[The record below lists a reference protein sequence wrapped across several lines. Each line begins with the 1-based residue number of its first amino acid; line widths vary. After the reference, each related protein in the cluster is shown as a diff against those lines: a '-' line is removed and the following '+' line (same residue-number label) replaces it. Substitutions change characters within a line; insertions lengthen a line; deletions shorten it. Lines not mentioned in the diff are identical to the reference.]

1 VASDD
6 LRERLAA
13 LTHYQ
18 WSTWAAD
25 IMRTESINKVRMAR
39 WNRLIVTP
47 YEDLTEEE
55 KDIDRYWADRI
66 LDIISHYRGDTR

>member
-1 VASDD
+1 VSVNDD
-6 LRERLAA
+6 LREQLAA
-13 LTHYQ
+13 FEHFQ

-55 KDIDRYWADRI
+55 KDIDRYWADQI
-66 LDIISHYRGDTR
+66 LALIKHYREGD